1 MVADREKNQME
12 KKYYTVKD
20 IMAMLGISRPTVYS
34 LLKQNLFK
42 WLMLCGKYRISKE
55 SFDEWL
61 DRAMNSNNV

>member
-1 MVADREKNQME
+1 MVVDMGKNQME
-12 KKYYTVKD
+12 KKYYTVKE

-42 WLMLCGKYRISKE
+42 WLMLGGKYRISKE

-61 DRAMNSNNV
+61 NHEMDSNNA